1 MTSDLESKDKEIEA
15 LKESQRKQRIEN
27 GLKKVM
33 SEDKAKILKDLI
45 SNPLL
50 NVTTLDKQM
59 DTTQDRSGYLNALT
73 I

>member
-1 MTSDLESKDKEIEA
+1 
-15 LKESQRKQRIEN
+15 
-27 GLKKVM
+27 M

-50 NVTTLDKQM
+50 NTTTLDKEM

-73 I
+73 IQRQ